1 MMGRVGYVLQVVS
14 NDYSFVYEM
23 RVRGEQQDL
32 AFTFQG
38 QKKTFRQ
45 CRHSVVAC
53 FRSKPRRFIVVSH
66 NSSIGNDFRQHCA
79 VHQPVDRVL
88 VARRGRGRP
97 GLVGL
102 HADSMNGNDAG
113 PTVSSLQGHLSF

>member
-14 NDYSFVYEM
+14 NDYSFDYEM

-53 FRSKPRRFIVVSH
+53 FRSKPRRFIVISH

-88 VARRGRGRP
+88 VARRGRP